1 MPQRT
6 VLQVES
12 YPSRPDLV
20 DEFNRWYDEVHLREV
35 LTVEG
40 FVAARR
46 FAPVEGD
53 GPYIAQYEFEGD
65 PKEAVP
71 RPSRA
76 AGDGTLHMSETLR
89 LDPPPRMILMAP
101 VKEIGASG

>member
-1 MPQRT
+1 MPKTT

-12 YPSRPDLV
+12 YPSSPVLV
-20 DEFNRWYDEVHLREV
+20 DEFNRWYTEVHLREV

-46 FAPVEGD
+46 FAPLEGN
-53 GPYIAQYEFEGD
+53 GPYVAQYEFEGD

-76 AGDGTLHMSETLR
+76 AADGTLHMPDALR
-89 LDPPPRMILMAP
+89 LDPPPRMLLLEA
-101 VKEIGASG
+101 VGETHAAD